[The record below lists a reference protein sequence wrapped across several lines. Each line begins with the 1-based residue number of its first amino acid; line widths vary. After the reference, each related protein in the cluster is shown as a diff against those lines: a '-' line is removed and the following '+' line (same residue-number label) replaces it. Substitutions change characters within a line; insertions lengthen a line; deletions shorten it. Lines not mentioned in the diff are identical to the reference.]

1 MSETTVTA
9 IVIRRRDSGESD
21 RRLTLLTRELGKVDA
36 IAKGAKKSASRLAGS
51 SDPLAVAR
59 MTLAKG
65 KVNQFVTQAQPIRSY
80 RGLRT
85 DFERLSMALAL
96 VELYAA
102 VLPWEEPMETSFDLL
117 DKSLGAIESHGSPMV
132 ALVWAEL
139 KLLEESGY
147 LPPFD
152 RCVVSGAVVNEARPW
167 LSPSAGGYVSSGVAA
182 DFSDRFQ
189 SSFEALIGLARTAE
203 QPEPPP
209 KLRHAEECLLTLIP
223 FWRHILDTPLPA
235 NEALKKE
242 LRHAHIGNGET
253 PNGMA

>member
-21 RRLTLLTRELGKVDA
+21 RRLTLLTRELGKIDA

-85 DFERLSMALAL
+85 DFERLSLALAL
-96 VELYAA
+96 IELYAA
-102 VLPWEEPMETSFDLL
+102 VLPWEEPLEAAYDLL
-117 DKSLGAIESHGSPMV
+117 DHSLSAIESHSVPLV

-139 KLLEESGY
+139 KLLEESGF

-152 RCVVSGAVVNEARPW
+152 QCIVSGVAVQERAPW
-167 LSPSAGGYVSSGVAA
+167 LSPSAGGYVSAEAA
-182 DFSDRFQ
+182 GEYSDRFQ
-189 SSFEALIGLARTAE
+189 TRYEVLIGLARTAE
-203 QPEPPP
+203 LEEPPP
-209 KLRHAEECLLTLIP
+209 KLRFAEDCLLALIP
-223 FWRHILDTPLPA
+223 FWRHIVDAALPA
-235 NEALKKE
+235 NDALKTE
-242 LRHAHIGNGET
+242 LRHAHIGNGE
-253 PNGMA
+253 